1 VSIELAGLASPAGR
15 EANTARALHHGI
27 IMFKKG
33 DVFDNPVTGE
43 RATILLGTRETRGER
58 LVVELE
64 LQGTGFGSPLH
75 KHPSIHERLKVESG
89 RVGVIIHDSI
99 SIVEPGKMIEIGP
112 GVPHRF
118 WNAGITSAK
127 LTLDIRPAKRF
138 EAFIRNMIGLA
149 QDGKT
154 DPMGMPNL
162 LQLAAIAS
170 QFSDVIQFM
179 SPPRLVQNVLF
190 PVLAPIAA
198 MRGYKGSY
206 SEYVF
211 RSPSRRIQLETKTP
225 LWERI

>member
-1 VSIELAGLASPAGR
+1 
-15 EANTARALHHGI
+15 
-27 IMFKKG
+27 MFKKG

-64 LQGTGFGSPLH
+64 LQGAGFGSALH
-75 KHPSIHERLKVESG
+75 KHPSIHERLKVVSG
-89 RVGVIIHDSI
+89 RVGIIIQDEI
-99 SIVEPGKMIEIGP
+99 SIAEPGKMIEIGP

-118 WNAGITSAK
+118 WNAGITAAK

-138 EAFIRNMIGLA
+138 EAFIRIMIGLA

-162 LQLAAIAS
+162 LQLAAIAT
-170 QFSDVIQFM
+170 QFNDVIQFM
-179 SPPRLVQNVLF
+179 SPPRLVQNMVF
-190 PVLAPIAA
+190 PILAPIAA

-211 RSPSRRIQLETKTP
+211 RSPSKRIQLETNTP
-225 LWERI
+225 LWERL

>member
-1 VSIELAGLASPAGR
+1 MPSGPAP
-15 EANTARALHHGI
+15 ADGI

-64 LQGTGFGSPLH
+64 LQGAGFGSALH
-75 KHPSIHERLKVESG
+75 IHPTIHERLKVLSG
-89 RVGVIIHDSI
+89 RVGIIIHDAI
-99 SIVEPGKMIEIGP
+99 SIAEPGKMIEIGP

-118 WNAGITSAK
+118 WNAGITVAK

-162 LQLAAIAS
+162 LQLAALARE
-170 QFSDVIQFM
+170 FNDVIQFM
-179 SPPRLVQNVLF
+179 SPRLVQNVLF
-190 PVLAPIAA
+190 PILAPIAA

-211 RSPSRRIQLETKTP
+211 RSPSKRIQLETKTP
-225 LWERI
+225 LWERL

>member
-1 VSIELAGLASPAGR
+1 
-15 EANTARALHHGI
+15 
-27 IMFKKG
+27 MFKKG

-43 RATILLGTRETRGER
+43 RATILLGTRETRGDR

-64 LQGTGFGSPLH
+64 LQGAGFGFALH
-75 KHPSIHERLKVESG
+75 KHPSIHERLKVVSG
-89 RVGVIIHDSI
+89 RVGMIIHDSI

-118 WNAGITSAK
+118 WNAGIMAAK

-138 EAFIRNMIGLA
+138 EAFTRNMIGLA

-162 LQLAAIAS
+162 LQLSAIAS

-179 SPPRLVQNVLF
+179 SPPRLVQSMLF
-190 PVLAPIAA
+190 PILAPIAA

-211 RSPSRRIQLETKTP
+211 RSPSKRIQLETKTP
-225 LWERI
+225 LWERL

>member
-1 VSIELAGLASPAGR
+1 MPGGPPPAD
-15 EANTARALHHGI
+15 GI
-27 IMFKKG
+27 MMFKKG

-64 LQGTGFGSPLH
+64 LQGAGFGTALH
-75 KHPSIHERLKVESG
+75 RHPSIHERLKVVSG
-89 RVGVIIHDSI
+89 RVGLTLQDEI
-99 SIVEPGKMIEIGP
+99 SIAEPGKMIEIGP

-118 WNAGITSAK
+118 WNAGITAAK

-154 DPMGMPNL
+154 DRKGMPNL
-162 LQLAAIAS
+162 LQFAAIAGE
-170 QFSDVIQFM
+170 FNDVIQFM
-179 SPPRLVQNVLF
+179 SPPRLVQSLLF
-190 PVLAPIAA
+190 PILVPIAA
-198 MRGYKGSY
+198 LRGYKGSY

-211 RSPSRRIQLETKTP
+211 RSPSKRIQFETKAP
-225 LWERI
+225 LWERF

>member
-1 VSIELAGLASPAGR
+1 
-15 EANTARALHHGI
+15 
-27 IMFKKG
+27 MFKKG

-43 RATILLGTRETRGER
+43 RATILLGTRETRGDR

-64 LQGTGFGSPLH
+64 LQGAGFGSPLH
-75 KHPSIHERLKVESG
+75 KHPLIHERLKVVNG
-89 RVGVIIHDSI
+89 RVGLMIGDAI
-99 SIVEPGKMIEIGP
+99 SVVEPGKMIEIGP

-118 WNAGITSAK
+118 WNAGITAAT

-138 EAFIRNMIGLA
+138 EAFTRNMIGLA

-162 LQLAAIAS
+162 LQFAAIAS

-179 SPPRLVQNVLF
+179 SPPRLVQNLLF
-190 PVLAPIAA
+190 PILAPIAA

-211 RSPSRRIQLETKTP
+211 RSPSKRIQLESKMP

>member
-1 VSIELAGLASPAGR
+1 M
-15 EANTARALHHGI
+15 
-27 IMFKKG
+27 MFKKG

-64 LQGTGFGSPLH
+64 LQGAGFGSALH
-75 KHPSIHERLKVESG
+75 MHPSIHERLQVVSG
-89 RVGVIIHDSI
+89 RIGIVIRDEI
-99 SIVEPGKMIEIGP
+99 SIAEPGKMIEIGP

-118 WNAGITSAK
+118 WNAGITAAK
-127 LTLDIRPAKRF
+127 LTLDIRPARRF

-162 LQLAAIAS
+162 LQLAAIAG
-170 QFSDVIQFM
+170 QFNDVIQFM
-179 SPPRLVQNVLF
+179 SPPRWVQSLLF
-190 PVLAPIAA
+190 PILVPIGAL
-198 MRGYKGSY
+198 RGYKGSY

-211 RSPSRRIQLETKTP
+211 RSPSKRVQFETKTP
-225 LWERI
+225 LWERF

>member
-1 VSIELAGLASPAGR
+1 MPGGPSPAD
-15 EANTARALHHGI
+15 GI
-27 IMFKKG
+27 VMFKKG

-43 RATILLGTRETRGER
+43 RATVLLGTRETRGER

-64 LQGTGFGSPLH
+64 LQGAGFGSALH
-75 KHPSIHERLKVESG
+75 KHPSIHERLTVVSG
-89 RVGVIIHDSI
+89 RVGIIIQDEI
-99 SIVEPGKMIEIGP
+99 SIAEPGKMIEIGP

-118 WNAGITSAK
+118 WNAGITAAK

-162 LQLAAIAS
+162 LQLAAIAT
-170 QFSDVIQFM
+170 QFNDVIQFM
-179 SPPRLVQNVLF
+179 SPPRLVQNMVF
-190 PVLAPIAA
+190 PILAPIAA

-211 RSPSRRIQLETKTP
+211 RSPSKRIQLEANTP
-225 LWERI
+225 LWERL

>member
-1 VSIELAGLASPAGR
+1 MPGGPPPAD
-15 EANTARALHHGI
+15 GI
-27 IMFKKG
+27 MMFKKG

-64 LQGTGFGSPLH
+64 LQGAGFGSALH
-75 KHPSIHERLKVESG
+75 KHPSIHERLKVVSG
-89 RVGVIIHDSI
+89 RVGIIVNDEI
-99 SIVEPGKMIEIGP
+99 SIAEPGKMIEIGP

-118 WNAGITSAK
+118 WNAGITAAK

-154 DPMGMPNL
+154 DPMRMPNL
-162 LQLAAIAS
+162 LQFAAIAG
-170 QFSDVIQFM
+170 QFNDVIQFM
-179 SPPRLVQNVLF
+179 SPPRLVQSVLF
-190 PVLAPIAA
+190 PILVPIAA
-198 MRGYKGSY
+198 LRGYKGSY

-211 RSPSRRIQLETKTP
+211 RSPSKRVQFETKTP
-225 LWERI
+225 LWERF

>member
-1 VSIELAGLASPAGR
+1 
-15 EANTARALHHGI
+15 
-27 IMFKKG
+27 MFKKG

-43 RATILLGTRETRGER
+43 RATILLGTRETRGDR

-64 LQGTGFGSPLH
+64 LQGAGFGSPLH
-75 KHPSIHERLKVESG
+75 KHPLIHERLKVVNG
-89 RVGVIIHDSI
+89 RVGLMIGDAI
-99 SIVEPGKMIEIGP
+99 SVVEPGKMIEIGP

-118 WNAGITSAK
+118 WNAGITAAT

-138 EAFIRNMIGLA
+138 EAFTRNMIGLA

-162 LQLAAIAS
+162 LQFAAIAS

-190 PVLAPIAA
+190 PILAPIAA

-211 RSPSRRIQLETKTP
+211 RSPSKRIQLESKMP